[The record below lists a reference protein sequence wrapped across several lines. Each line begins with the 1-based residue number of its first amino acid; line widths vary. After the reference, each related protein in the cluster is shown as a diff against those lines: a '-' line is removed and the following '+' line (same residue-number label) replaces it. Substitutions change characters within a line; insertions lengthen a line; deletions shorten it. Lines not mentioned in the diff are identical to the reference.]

1 MLHII
6 YIFFLIL
13 LCQIKTKDYECIIQ
27 GNNNPTETSMCT
39 SVATGTQNLCCYTTY
54 KDTKGTTTR
63 TCLLADG
70 STPQT
75 IMDTII
81 NVKRSLQL
89 QNFTDVTMEC
99 GTDSETCYNIKNPTN
114 FSSCNITEQEYPF
127 SCCYVETE
135 KNKFCYPIDA
145 SLNSTATYFGQ
156 TFQTKNNL
164 TKIPYINCSYFNLPA
179 KGYYIVF
186 NFYIILIVLYILF

>member
-6 YIFFLIL
+6 YIFFLIQ

-54 KDTKGTTTR
+54 KNINGSTTN

-75 IMDTII
+75 IMDSIL

-99 GTDSETCYNIKNPTN
+99 GTDSETCFNIQNPTN

-135 KNKFCYPIDA
+135 NNKFCYPIDA
-145 SLNSTATYFGQ
+145 SLNSTTTYFAQ
-156 TFQTKNNL
+156 TFQTRNNL
-164 TKIPYINCSYFNLPA
+164 TKMPYINCSYFDLPT
-179 KGYYIVF
+179 KGNYIVF
-186 NFYIILIVLYILF
+186 NFYIILIILYILF

>member
-1 MLHII
+1 MQHII

-13 LCQIKTKDYECIIQ
+13 LCQIKTKDYECILQ
-27 GNNNPTETSMCT
+27 GFNNPTETSMCT

-54 KDTKGTTTR
+54 KNTSGSTIN

-75 IMDTII
+75 IMDSII
-81 NVKRSLQL
+81 NVKKSLTA

-99 GTDSETCYNIKNPTN
+99 GTDSEICYNIKDPTN

-135 KNKFCYPIDA
+135 ANKFCYPIDA
-145 SLNSTATYFGQ
+145 SLNSTVTYFGQ
-156 TFQTKNNL
+156 TFQTRYNL
-164 TKIPYINCSYFNLPA
+164 TKIPYINCSYVDLA
-179 KGYYIVF
+179 VKGNYIVF
-186 NFYIILIVLYILF
+186 NYYLILVILYILF